1 MIYKIG
7 QNNLKLEL
15 SLEFVDLANNTNK
28 LNLNGNIS
36 FFIDDNFSIN
46 KKREFLL
53 VSYYELLK
61 KIDKT
66 LETQIKKEAFSKFR
80 VTL

>member
-1 MIYKIG
+1 M
-7 QNNLKLEL
+7 
-15 SLEFVDLANNTNK
+15 

-46 KKREFLL
+46 QKRKFLL
-53 VSYYELLK
+53 ASYYELLK
-61 KIDKT
+61 KIDKR
-66 LETQIKKEAFSKFR
+66 LENQIKKEAFSKFR